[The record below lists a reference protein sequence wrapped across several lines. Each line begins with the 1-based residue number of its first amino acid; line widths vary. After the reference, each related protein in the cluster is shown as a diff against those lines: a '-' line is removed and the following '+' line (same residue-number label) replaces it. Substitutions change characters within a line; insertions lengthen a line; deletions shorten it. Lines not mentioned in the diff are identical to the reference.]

1 MNSKQ
6 AIRLQLTVLPRTI
19 ETLDSLKG
27 EFDTNSTVI
36 VRLLDAIYLGNIDVT
51 AVMPPSFSGQPA
63 PTRLRESHQLAPTR
77 STHNQQRQQTVKP
90 VATADAVVR
99 NQPKVAEQPPKHFS
113 EMSEAEL
120 REAEAQD
127 LAREREEAELGQ
139 YVPRGQGAPRNILS
153 GAEAFADKFGD
164 E

>member
-19 ETLDSLKG
+19 ETLDSMKG

-51 AVMPPSFSGQPA
+51 AIMPPSFSGQPA

-77 STHNQQRQQTVKP
+77 STHSEQRQSTIKP
-90 VATADAVVR
+90 VATADSVVR
-99 NQPKVAEQPPKHFS
+99 NQSKVAEKPTKHFS
-113 EMSEAEL
+113 EMTPEEHREAEL
-120 REAEAQD
+120 QD
-127 LAREREEAELGQ
+127 LARDTEGNGQ
-139 YVPRGQGAPRNILS
+139 LTDTKWTQIVDN
-153 GAEAFADKFGD
+153 FD